1 MNNKIQNLLNSKGTN
16 HILPFFWL
24 HGEEESVL
32 REYMEAI
39 HACGIGAVCV
49 ESRPHPDYCGPQWWH
64 DMDIIIDEAK
74 KRNMK
79 VWILD
84 DSHFPT
90 GYANGA
96 LKDVSPELHRQF
108 LYYSS
113 VEVLGPMKSAQLD
126 ITKHAKYVRNPL
138 NATSIFSLRQNRERR
153 QFDDDTLLSV
163 CAVRIDRGFDTSTL
177 MDITHFVSE
186 GQLVWDVPAGKWKIY
201 VTYLTRNAGTR

>member
-1 MNNKIQNLLNSKGTN
+1 M
-16 HILPFFWL
+16 
-24 HGEEESVL
+24 L

-96 LKDVSPELHRQF
+96 LKYAPPELCRQF
-108 LYYSS
+108 LII
-113 VEVLGPMKSAQLD
+113 LP
-126 ITKHAKYVRNPL
+126 
-138 NATSIFSLRQNRERR
+138 
-153 QFDDDTLLSV
+153 
-163 CAVRIDRGFDTSTL
+163 
-177 MDITHFVSE
+177 
-186 GQLVWDVPAGKWKIY
+186 
-201 VTYLTRNAGTR
+201 